1 MKFPVLSY
9 TLLNTWDICAHQAAR
24 RYIIKDLP
32 KEPQTKEMVWGNYVH
47 DAMEKRVKH
56 KTPLPADIV
65 AYEKYAAPLDQ
76 CTVQAEQKLG
86 FTAAGRP
93 CGFFDNDVWFRGK
106 VDISILLR
114 TDAAAVVD
122 WKTGKPR
129 EEPFEL
135 ETSALLLQAH
145 KPEIT
150 YLVGTYV
157 WFKEDRKGDLHQLSN
172 TEKTWKKINT
182 RASEIQW
189 SIDKGEFTKTPGP
202 LCGFCN
208 VFDCQHNRR
217 AK

>member
-9 TLLNTWDICAHQAAR
+9 TLLNTWQICPHQCAR

-32 KEPQTKEMVWGNYVH
+32 KQPQTKEMAHGNYVH
-47 DAMEKRVKH
+47 DAMEQRIKNK
-56 KTPLPADIV
+56 KPLPADIA

-76 CTVQAEQKLG
+76 CTAQAEQKLG
-86 FTAAGRP
+86 FTSAGRP
-93 CGFFDNDVWFRGK
+93 CGFFDGDVWFRGK

-114 TDAAAVVD
+114 TDAAAIVD

-150 YLVGTYV
+150 HLIGTYV
-157 WFKEDRKGDLHQLSN
+157 WLKENRKGDLHELSD
-172 TEKTWKKINT
+172 TAKTWNKVNRI
-182 RASEIQW
+182 ADEIRT
-189 SIDKGEFTKTPGP
+189 EAFVKTPGP
-202 LCGFCN
+202 LCGWCP
-208 VFDCQHNRR
+208 VKDCQHNRN
-217 AK
+217 AT